1 MGFHNLAAVTT
12 TQRVKPDGTNWET
25 TAATGTITSGT
36 IDTLGYDGIHITTTL
51 GTVTSTG
58 TISQT
63 FNSSPD
69 ASTWSAMKYASAP
82 GQTNGTTITATAG
95 STNTKQKIVVDIYR
109 PTARYVQVVTVLAV
123 ANTVIDDMTVV
134 LYKSQDNAAAV
145 DATVATQLIVNHPS
159 N

>member
-36 IDTLGYDGIHITTTL
+36 IDTLGYEGILITTTL

-95 STNTKQKIVVDIYR
+95 STNTKQKIVVDIYPMFLER
-109 PTARYVQVVTVLAV
+109 NEHRFFEYTGHLLTNLVHCFYFILFG
-123 ANTVIDDMTVV
+123 
-134 LYKSQDNAAAV
+134 
-145 DATVATQLIVNHPS
+145 
-159 N
+159 